1 MTKTTLILVCDD
13 SDSQQFDS
21 FDGCVPRVGDLVTYY
36 KKVHDGCR
44 WRGRVVKVEHRI
56 EFEKQNEGS
65 LKKSLQDVVVYLTE
79 DNEAFS

>member
-1 MTKTTLILVCDD
+1 MTEVTLILVCSD

-21 FDGCVPRVGDLVTYY
+21 FTGPIPRIGELVTYY
-36 KKVHDGCR
+36 KKVHDECR
-44 WRGRVVKVEHRI
+44 WRGRVVKIEHRI
-56 EFEKQNEGS
+56 EFENQNGKN